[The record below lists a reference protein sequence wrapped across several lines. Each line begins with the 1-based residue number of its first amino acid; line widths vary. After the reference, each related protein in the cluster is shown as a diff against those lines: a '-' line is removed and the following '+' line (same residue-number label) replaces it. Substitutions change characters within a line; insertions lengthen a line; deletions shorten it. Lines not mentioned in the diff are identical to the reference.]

1 MNGAQPV
8 AGGTKSKALPQ
19 EGALAGLHSD
29 PARNQDASG
38 KLRQV
43 TRDKRWGKTSAQE
56 MTAESGTKV
65 SS

>member
-38 KLRQV
+38 KLR
-43 TRDKRWGKTSAQE
+43 
-56 MTAESGTKV
+56 
-65 SS
+65 